1 MSLMPEIRPGQWP
14 NERPKSA
21 EELHRDR
28 ITLLV
33 VVLIFAAVIGLVIWA
48 ALVGPPPQG
57 GSFQMPVV
65 P

>member
-1 MSLMPEIRPGQWP
+1 MSVMPEMRPEQWP
-14 NERPKSA
+14 SERPKSA
-21 EELHRDR
+21 EELRRDR

-48 ALVGPPPQG
+48 ALVGPPPEG
-57 GSFQMPVV
+57 GNFQMPIV